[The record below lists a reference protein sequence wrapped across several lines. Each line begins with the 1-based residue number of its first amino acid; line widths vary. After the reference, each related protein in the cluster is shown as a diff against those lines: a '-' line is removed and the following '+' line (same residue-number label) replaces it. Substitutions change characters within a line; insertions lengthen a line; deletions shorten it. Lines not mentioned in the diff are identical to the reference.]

1 MEYTI
6 GQKLKAMAEIP
17 ACAGSGYQ
25 EVIGVFIHKIEMPEG
40 NWIQLVID
48 GEFCTVKESDILGLV
63 E

>member
-6 GQKLKAMAEIP
+6 GQKLKAMAETP
-17 ACAGSGYQ
+17 ECAGGGYE